1 MNDLA
6 TNAIDK
12 INLMKL
18 EKLELANEVLRL
30 RNSAKSD
37 NKLLHDKYKEIELLS
52 AKTKPDFEVETIV
65 TSDRRIRFSPPE
77 EIKKKLK
84 AGQKVRL
91 EVRLLVAN

>member
-6 TNAIDK
+6 ANAIDK

-30 RNSAKSD
+30 RNSAKED
-37 NKLLHDKYKEIELLS
+37 NKLLKDKFKEIELLS
-52 AKTKPDFEVETIV
+52 AKTKPDFEVETTIMP
-65 TSDRRIRFSPPE
+65 DKRIRFTAPPE
-77 EIKKKLK
+77 IKAKLK

-91 EVRLLVAN
+91 EIKILFEK